1 VKHSELQRRQD
12 ELYQE
17 ATRNHGQELARFMRG
32 YERDSGRLE
41 ELQQELLLAI
51 WQSLAGFRG
60 DCSLRTWVYRVAHNI
75 GASHVGRSLRQT
87 SGDCL
92 ELEAAELMSDEQAD
106 ISRVERN
113 IDLVYIL
120 TLIHRLR
127 PLDREVMLL
136 YLEDIEATAI
146 GEITGLSARNVATKI
161 HRIKALLSTQLGRRS
176 TRHE

>member
-1 VKHSELQRRQD
+1 M
-12 ELYQE
+12 
-17 ATRNHGQELARFMRG
+17 RNHGQELARFLRG

-41 ELQQELLLAI
+41 ELHQELLLAI

-60 DCSLRTWVYRVAHNI
+60 ECSLRTWVYRVAHNI
-75 GASHVGRSLRQT
+75 GASHVARSVRRT
-87 SGDCL
+87 GGECL
-92 ELEAAELMSDEQAD
+92 ELEAAELISDEQAD

-136 YLEDIEATAI
+136 YLEDIEAAAI

-161 HRIKALLSTQLGRRS
+161 HRIKALLSTQLGQRS
-176 TRHE
+176 TCHARG